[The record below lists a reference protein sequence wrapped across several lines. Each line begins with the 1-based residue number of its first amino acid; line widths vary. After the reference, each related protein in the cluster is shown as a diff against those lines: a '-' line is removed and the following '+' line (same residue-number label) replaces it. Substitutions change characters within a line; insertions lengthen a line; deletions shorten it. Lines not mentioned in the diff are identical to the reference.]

1 MRKKILKGVFCSALS
16 IVMATGGVFVS
27 AAPKQA
33 EVTTKIQSV
42 QNSKIVNL
50 QQTKTSEN
58 TKSKAQAR
66 TAVQLNNVTVPTIWN
81 TSVKSAVKSVTLENG
96 NDIGTITI
104 KNAGTLVAAFGVDFV
119 VRDANYQ
126 YIMGSTNGLLYNANM
141 KPGTYHLYTKDVV
154 KGTANISLS
163 LYPNQNNRTLGSK
176 VIMIGGTGKDSYQYF
191 KVSKRG
197 IAIIGLQ
204 GVWVNPTNFGKTYG
218 ITNYV
223 QKKSGSSWKTVSS
236 SQYTTESR
244 NYNSVYGLPAG
255 SYRVVLKSTYQSGV
269 IGAAYR
275 QVAANSSYGTSKKK
289 AKTISRKKYKKQ
301 TFLTTDSVKKEHWYK
316 IKVSKKRTTYID
328 VTSLGSSG
336 TIYCTVSGKARFKTK
351 NIKNGTRY
359 YLKAPKG
366 TYYIRVKR
374 YSKSTTVAYQVKY
387 VK

>member
-1 MRKKILKGVFCSALS
+1 MRKGILKAVLCGALS
-16 IVMATGGVFVS
+16 LVMATGGIFVS
-27 AAPKQA
+27 AAPKQG
-33 EVTTKIQSV
+33 ELTTKIQSV
-42 QNSKIVNL
+42 QNVKFIKAQKNVISR
-50 QQTKTSEN
+50 
-58 TKSKAQAR
+58 AQAR
-66 TAVQLNNVTVPTIWN
+66 TTVRLNDVTVPTIWN
-81 TSVKSAVKSVTLENG
+81 TTVKPAVKSITLSNESYM
-96 NDIGTITI
+96 GTVVI
-104 KNAGTLVAAFGVDFV
+104 KNSGTLVAGFGTEFL
-119 VRDANYQ
+119 VRDAKNNYV
-126 YIMGSTNGLLYNANM
+126 MGSTNGILYSANM
-141 KPGTYHLYTKDVV
+141 KPGKYYLYTKKAVM
-154 KGTANISLS
+154 GTGKISLS

-176 VIMIGGTGKDSYQYF
+176 PIMIGGTGKNSYQYF
-191 KVSKRG
+191 KVKKRG
-197 IAIIGLQ
+197 IAIIGLM
-204 GVWVNPTNFGKTYG
+204 GMWVSPTNFGKTYG

-374 YSKSTTVAYQVKY
+374 YSKSTTGAYQVKY

>member
-176 VIMIGGTGKDSYQYF
+176 VIMIGGTGKNSYQYF

-223 QKKSGSSWKTVSS
+223 QKKSGSSDLFSFS
-236 SQYTTESR
+236 
-244 NYNSVYGLPAG
+244 
-255 SYRVVLKSTYQSGV
+255 
-269 IGAAYR
+269 
-275 QVAANSSYGTSKKK
+275 
-289 AKTISRKKYKKQ
+289 
-301 TFLTTDSVKKEHWYK
+301 H
-316 IKVSKKRTTYID
+316 
-328 VTSLGSSG
+328 
-336 TIYCTVSGKARFKTK
+336 
-351 NIKNGTRY
+351 
-359 YLKAPKG
+359 
-366 TYYIRVKR
+366 
-374 YSKSTTVAYQVKY
+374 
-387 VK
+387 

>member
-1 MRKKILKGVFCSALS
+1 MRKGILKAVLCGALS
-16 IVMATGGVFVS
+16 LVMATGGIFVS
-27 AAPKQA
+27 AAPKQG
-33 EVTTKIQSV
+33 ELTTKIQSV
-42 QNSKIVNL
+42 QNVKFIKAQKNVISR
-50 QQTKTSEN
+50 
-58 TKSKAQAR
+58 AQAR
-66 TAVQLNNVTVPTIWN
+66 TTVRLNDVTVPTIWN
-81 TSVKSAVKSVTLENG
+81 TTVKPAVKSITLSNESYM
-96 NDIGTITI
+96 GTVVI
-104 KNAGTLVAAFGVDFV
+104 KNSGTLVAGFGTEFL
-119 VRDANYQ
+119 VRDAKNNYV
-126 YIMGSTNGLLYNANM
+126 MESTNGILYSANM
-141 KPGTYHLYTKDVV
+141 KPGKYYLYTKKAVM
-154 KGTANISLS
+154 GTGKISLS

-176 VIMIGGTGKDSYQYF
+176 TIMIGGTGKNSYQYF
-191 KVSKRG
+191 KVKKRG
-197 IAIIGLQ
+197 IAIIGLM
-204 GVWVNPTNFGKTYG
+204 GIWVSPTNFGKTYG

-374 YSKSTTVAYQVKY
+374 YSKSTTGAYQVKY

>member
-1 MRKKILKGVFCSALS
+1 MRKGILKGVLCGALS
-16 IVMATGGVFVS
+16 LVMATGGIFVS
-27 AAPKQA
+27 AAPKQG
-33 EVTTKIQSV
+33 ELTTKIQSV
-42 QNSKIVNL
+42 QNVKFIKAQKNVISR
-50 QQTKTSEN
+50 
-58 TKSKAQAR
+58 AQAR
-66 TAVQLNNVTVPTIWN
+66 TTVRLNDVTVPTIWN
-81 TSVKSAVKSVTLENG
+81 TTVKPAVKSITLSNESYM
-96 NDIGTITI
+96 GTVVI
-104 KNAGTLVAAFGVDFV
+104 KNSGTLVARFGTEFL
-119 VRDANYQ
+119 VRDAKNNYV
-126 YIMGSTNGLLYNANM
+126 MGSTNGILYSANM
-141 KPGTYHLYTKDVV
+141 KPGKYYLYTKGAIN
-154 KGTANISLS
+154 GTGKISLS

-176 VIMIGGTGKDSYQYF
+176 TIMIGGTGKNSYQYF
-191 KVSKRG
+191 KVKKRG
-197 IAIIGLQ
+197 IAIIGLM
-204 GVWVNPTNFGKTYG
+204 GIWVSPTNFGKTYG

-269 IGAAYR
+269 IGAAYT

-374 YSKSTTVAYQVKY
+374 YSKSTTGAYQVKY

>member
-1 MRKKILKGVFCSALS
+1 MRKGILKGVLCGALS
-16 IVMATGGVFVS
+16 LVMATGGIFVS
-27 AAPKQA
+27 AAPKQG
-33 EVTTKIQSV
+33 ELTTKIQSV
-42 QNSKIVNL
+42 QNVKFIKAQKNVISR
-50 QQTKTSEN
+50 
-58 TKSKAQAR
+58 AQAR
-66 TAVQLNNVTVPTIWN
+66 TTVRLNDVTVPTIWN
-81 TSVKSAVKSVTLENG
+81 TTVKPAVKSITLSNESYM
-96 NDIGTITI
+96 GTVVI
-104 KNAGTLVAAFGVDFV
+104 KNSGTLVARFGTEFL
-119 VRDANYQ
+119 VRDAKNNYV
-126 YIMGSTNGLLYNANM
+126 MGSTNGILYSANM
-141 KPGTYHLYTKDVV
+141 KPGKYYLYTKGAIN
-154 KGTANISLS
+154 GTGKISLS

-176 VIMIGGTGKDSYQYF
+176 TIMIGGTGKNSYQYF
-191 KVSKRG
+191 KVKKRG
-197 IAIIGLQ
+197 IAIIGLM
-204 GVWVNPTNFGKTYG
+204 GIWVSPTNFGKTYG

-374 YSKSTTVAYQVKY
+374 YSKSTTGAYQVKY

>member
-1 MRKKILKGVFCSALS
+1 MRKGILKGVLCGALS
-16 IVMATGGVFVS
+16 LVMATGGIFVS
-27 AAPKQA
+27 AAPKQG
-33 EVTTKIQSV
+33 ELTTKIQSV
-42 QNSKIVNL
+42 QNVKFIKAQKNVISR
-50 QQTKTSEN
+50 
-58 TKSKAQAR
+58 AQAR
-66 TAVQLNNVTVPTIWN
+66 TTVRLNDVTVPTIWN
-81 TSVKSAVKSVTLENG
+81 TTVKPAVKSITLSNESYM
-96 NDIGTITI
+96 GTVVI
-104 KNAGTLVAAFGVDFV
+104 KNSGTLVAGFGTEFL
-119 VRDANYQ
+119 VRDAKNNYV
-126 YIMGSTNGLLYNANM
+126 MGSTNGILYSANM
-141 KPGTYHLYTKDVV
+141 KPGKYYLYTKGAIN
-154 KGTANISLS
+154 GTGKISLS

-176 VIMIGGTGKDSYQYF
+176 TIMIGGTGKNSYQYF
-191 KVSKRG
+191 KVKKRG
-197 IAIIGLQ
+197 IAIIGLM
-204 GVWVNPTNFGKTYG
+204 GMWVSPTNFGKTYG

-374 YSKSTTVAYQVKY
+374 YSKSTTGAYQVKY

>member
-1 MRKKILKGVFCSALS
+1 MRKGILKAVLCGALS
-16 IVMATGGVFVS
+16 LVMATGGIFVS
-27 AAPKQA
+27 AAPKQG
-33 EVTTKIQSV
+33 ELTTKIQSV
-42 QNSKIVNL
+42 QNVKFIKAQKNVISR
-50 QQTKTSEN
+50 
-58 TKSKAQAR
+58 AQAR
-66 TAVQLNNVTVPTIWN
+66 TTVRLNDVTVPTIWN
-81 TSVKSAVKSVTLENG
+81 TTVKPAVESITLSNESYM
-96 NDIGTITI
+96 GTVVI
-104 KNAGTLVAAFGVDFV
+104 KNSGTLVAGFGTEFL
-119 VRDANYQ
+119 VRDAKNNYVK
-126 YIMGSTNGLLYNANM
+126 GSTNGILYSANM
-141 KPGTYHLYTKDVV
+141 KPGKYYLYTKGAINDT
-154 KGTANISLS
+154 GEISLS

-176 VIMIGGTGKDSYQYF
+176 TIMIGGTGKKSYQYF
-191 KVSKRG
+191 KVKKRG
-197 IAIIGLQ
+197 IAIIGLM
-204 GVWVNPTNFGKTYG
+204 GIWVSPTNFGKTYG

-374 YSKSTTVAYQVKY
+374 YSKSTTGAYQVKY

>member
-1 MRKKILKGVFCSALS
+1 MRKGILKGVLCGALS
-16 IVMATGGVFVS
+16 LVMAAGGIFVS
-27 AAPKQA
+27 AAPKQG
-33 EVTTKIQSV
+33 ELTTKIQSV
-42 QNSKIVNL
+42 QNVKFIKAQKNVISR
-50 QQTKTSEN
+50 
-58 TKSKAQAR
+58 AQAR
-66 TAVQLNNVTVPTIWN
+66 TTVRLNDVTVPTIWN
-81 TSVKSAVKSVTLENG
+81 TTVKPAVKSITLSNESYM
-96 NDIGTITI
+96 GTVVI
-104 KNAGTLVAAFGVDFV
+104 KNSGTLVAGFGTEFL
-119 VRDANYQ
+119 VRDAKNNYV
-126 YIMGSTNGLLYNANM
+126 MGSTNGILYSANM
-141 KPGTYHLYTKDVV
+141 KPGKYYLYTKKAVM
-154 KGTANISLS
+154 GTGKISLS

-176 VIMIGGTGKDSYQYF
+176 TIMIGGTGKNSYQYF
-191 KVSKRG
+191 KVKKRG
-197 IAIIGLQ
+197 IAIIGLM
-204 GVWVNPTNFGKTYG
+204 GIWVSPTNFGKTYG

-374 YSKSTTVAYQVKY
+374 YSKSTTGAYQVKY

>member
-1 MRKKILKGVFCSALS
+1 MRKGILKGVLCGALS
-16 IVMATGGVFVS
+16 LVMATGGIFVS
-27 AAPKQA
+27 AAPKQG
-33 EVTTKIQSV
+33 ELTTKIQSV
-42 QNSKIVNL
+42 QNVKFIKAQKNVISR
-50 QQTKTSEN
+50 
-58 TKSKAQAR
+58 AQAR
-66 TAVQLNNVTVPTIWN
+66 TTVRLNDVTVPTIWN
-81 TSVKSAVKSVTLENG
+81 TTVKPAVKSITLSNESYM
-96 NDIGTITI
+96 GTVVI
-104 KNAGTLVAAFGVDFV
+104 KNSGTLVAGFGTEFL
-119 VRDANYQ
+119 VRDAKNNYV
-126 YIMGSTNGLLYNANM
+126 MGSTNGILYSANM
-141 KPGTYHLYTKDVV
+141 KPGKYYLYTKKAVM
-154 KGTANISLS
+154 GTGKISLS

-176 VIMIGGTGKDSYQYF
+176 TIMIGGTGKNSYQYF
-191 KVSKRG
+191 KVKKRG
-197 IAIIGLQ
+197 IAIIGLM
-204 GVWVNPTNFGKTYG
+204 GIWVSPTNFGKTYG

-374 YSKSTTVAYQVKY
+374 YSKSTTGAYQVKY

>member
-1 MRKKILKGVFCSALS
+1 MRKGILKAVLCGALS
-16 IVMATGGVFVS
+16 LVMATGGIFVS
-27 AAPKQA
+27 AAPKQG
-33 EVTTKIQSV
+33 ELTTKIQSV
-42 QNSKIVNL
+42 QNVKFIKAQKNVISR
-50 QQTKTSEN
+50 
-58 TKSKAQAR
+58 AQAR
-66 TAVQLNNVTVPTIWN
+66 TTVRLNDVTVPTIWN
-81 TSVKSAVKSVTLENG
+81 TTVKPAVESITLSNESYM
-96 NDIGTITI
+96 GTVVI
-104 KNAGTLVAAFGVDFV
+104 KNSGTLVAGFGTEFL
-119 VRDANYQ
+119 VRDAKNNYVK
-126 YIMGSTNGLLYNANM
+126 GSTNGILYSANM
-141 KPGTYHLYTKDVV
+141 KPGKYYLYTKGAINDT
-154 KGTANISLS
+154 GEISLS

-176 VIMIGGTGKDSYQYF
+176 TIMIGGTGKNSYQYF
-191 KVSKRG
+191 KVKKRG
-197 IAIIGLQ
+197 IAIIGLMGI
-204 GVWVNPTNFGKTYG
+204 GVSPTNFGKTYG
-218 ITNYV
+218 ITNCV

-374 YSKSTTVAYQVKY
+374 YSKSTTGAYQVKY

>member
-1 MRKKILKGVFCSALS
+1 MEQFKGKVWVLGDDIDTDIIIPTEYLALPTVEDMKQYGFSPLRPELAGQIGEGDIIVAGSNFGCGSSREQAPEIIKALKVKCVIAKSFARIFFRNS
-16 IVMATGGVFVS
+16 I
-27 AAPKQA
+27 
-33 EVTTKIQSV
+33 
-42 QNSKIVNL
+42 N
-50 QQTKTSEN
+50 
-58 TKSKAQAR
+58 
-66 TAVQLNNVTVPTIWN
+66 
-81 TSVKSAVKSVTLENG
+81 
-96 NDIGTITI
+96 
-104 KNAGTLVAAFGVDFV
+104 
-119 VRDANYQ
+119 
-126 YIMGSTNGLLYNANM
+126 NGLLLIEND
-141 KPGTYHLYTKDVV
+141 KIQDVVKEGDEIEVTLGEKITHNGVDYEIHSLPV

-374 YSKSTTVAYQVKY
+374 YSKSTTGAYQVKY